1 LPFISPYFS
10 HPGGA
15 DFLTSDA
22 PQFVWSNRTFQEIVM
37 KNHLPMLAAVAA
49 LITGGVAFAADPP
62 AAPAA
67 EAPAA
72 TPAAPAAIAEPAA
85 VPAPAAA
92 VAAPAEPVAAKKP
105 VRHVSA
111 CTRAIE
117 AAEHALKR
125 SQGTPQAIS
134 SAWQQIEA
142 AKQARKNHDEA
153 SCKSDAMAATHEL

>member
-1 LPFISPYFS
+1 
-10 HPGGA
+10 
-15 DFLTSDA
+15 
-22 PQFVWSNRTFQEIVM
+22 M

-49 LITGGVAFAADPP
+49 LITVGVAFAADPP

-67 EAPAA
+67 AAPAA
-72 TPAAPAAIAEPAA
+72 AAPAVAPTAPAAIAEPAA
-85 VPAPAAA
+85 APVPPASVAVPAQ
-92 VAAPAEPVAAKKP
+92 PVVEKKP

-125 SQGTPQAIS
+125 SQGTPQVIS

-142 AKQARKNHDEA
+142 AKQARKNHDAA
-153 SCKSDAMAATHEL
+153 SCKADALAATHEL